1 MRFIALVFLLLLVET
16 QIIASD
22 FDTVSSFIEESV
34 EGGVV
39 AGGSLLILE
48 RGLVAYE
55 SGFGY
60 ADIESRNP

>member
-22 FDTVSSFIEESV
+22 FDTVSSFLEESV

-39 AGGSLLILE
+39 AGLSLIH
-48 RGLVAYE
+48 
-55 SGFGY
+55 
-60 ADIESRNP
+60 I